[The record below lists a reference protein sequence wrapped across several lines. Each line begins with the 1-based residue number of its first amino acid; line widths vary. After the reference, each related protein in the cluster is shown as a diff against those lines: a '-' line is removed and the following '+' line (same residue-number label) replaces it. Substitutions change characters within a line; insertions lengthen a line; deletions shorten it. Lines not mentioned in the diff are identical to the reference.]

1 MDSSISTIFQRVVKP
16 LHLLLRRYLS
26 ELIDRSLGV
35 LTADEAVASKLG
47 VDIEV
52 FRPTQRSL
60 G

>member
-1 MDSSISTIFQRVVKP
+1 MDSSISTIQRVVKP

-35 LTADEAVASKLG
+35 LTADEAVASELG